1 MMGGSDDQTM
11 SDANQVQSKSQSET
25 PGTDP
30 LTFVFFVVID
40 WAT

>member
-1 MMGGSDDQTM
+1 MGGSDDQTM